1 MSEAWIGFGVV
12 ACVLACA
19 AIAAANRYRRAHRR
33 AELLRNL
40 DHHEWWYWTHASAA
54 GSRSAKR

>member
-1 MSEAWIGFGVV
+1 MSEAWIGFAVG

-19 AIAAANRYRRAHRR
+19 VIAAMNRHRRAHRR

-40 DHHEWWYWTHASAA
+40 DHHEWWYWTHVSAA

>member
-19 AIAAANRYRRAHRR
+19 VIAATSRYRRAHRR

-54 GSRSAKR
+54 GSRSVKR

>member
-19 AIAAANRYRRAHRR
+19 VIAATNRYSRAHRR

>member
-19 AIAAANRYRRAHRR
+19 VIAATNRYRRVHRR

>member
-1 MSEAWIGFGVV
+1 MSEAWIGFGAV

-19 AIAAANRYRRAHRR
+19 VIAATNRYRRAHRR